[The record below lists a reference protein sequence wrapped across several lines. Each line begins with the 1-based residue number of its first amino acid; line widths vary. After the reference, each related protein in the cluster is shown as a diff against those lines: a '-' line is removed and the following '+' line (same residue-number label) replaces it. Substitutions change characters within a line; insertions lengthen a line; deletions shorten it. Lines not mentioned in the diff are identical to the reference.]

1 MLRTRSLWLPAL
13 ALTSTLLVGAAAQA
27 ADPGTGAPAP
37 GAARANRFQQALGL
51 SDEQMAAI
59 REVRARHAEEQKQ
72 NWQALRQAR
81 TELHQLAINGGD
93 PTAIQAKTAQVSQ
106 LLGQSVQLRVTSLQ
120 EISPI
125 LSPEQRAKLAQ
136 MEQQGFKHRHWGG
149 PRGNS

>member
-13 ALTSTLLVGAAAQA
+13 ALTSTLLVGSAAEA
-27 ADPGTGAPAP
+27 ADPGTGAPPAD
-37 GAARANRFQQALGL
+37 AARANRFQQALGL

-59 REVRARHAEEQKQ
+59 REVRARHAEERKQ

-81 TELHQLAINGGD
+81 MDLHQLAINGGD
-93 PTAIQAKTAQVSQ
+93 PAAIQAKTAQVSE

-136 MEQQGFKHRHWGG
+136 MEQHGFKHRHRGG
-149 PRGNS
+149 PRSS